1 MPRNVGMKRI
11 LAGALYAKPNA
22 YQGSVWA
29 KLDKIFLYSENN
41 PAYITSPLVHNHTC
55 AKAFI

>member
-1 MPRNVGMKRI
+1 MLVWNEFWQERFMLNQMPIKGVCGQI
-11 LAGALYAKPNA
+11 
-22 YQGSVWA
+22 
-29 KLDKIFLYSENN
+29 LDKIFLYGENN